1 MLHFYL
7 RVKSALTTRVI
18 ISVSKKISKKAVT
31 RNTIRRR
38 IRPIV
43 REFVSNLKPATYFIV
58 AQNGV
63 EEIKGKELERELRM
77 LFLSYNI

>member
-1 MLHFYL
+1 MPHFYL
-7 RVKSALTTRVI
+7 RVKPALTTRVI

-31 RNTIRRR
+31 RNAVRRR
-38 IRPIV
+38 IRPIM
-43 REFVSNLKPATYFIV
+43 RKFVSNLKPATYFIA

-63 EEIKGKELERELRM
+63 EKVKGKELEKELRM